1 MNKNEIIEKLYRLSE
16 DTSLETAIFQQ
27 QAAANA
33 GLNVSDM
40 RALSVIMKNGSTG
53 PSALSKKLRLTN
65 GAVTGI
71 IKRLSEKN
79 LITITPVEGD
89 ERKYLVS
96 ANYTEIMKGGEAYQ
110 KIGEEYTA
118 LLQQFSLEELKTIL
132 KYNEL
137 TLELTKK
144 QSADMYFNN

>member
-40 RALSVIMKNGSTG
+40 RALSVIMKSEPIG

-65 GAVTGI
+65 GAISGI
-71 IKRLSEKN
+71 IKRLNDKN
-79 LITITPVEGD
+79 LIKIHAVDGD
-89 ERKYLVS
+89 DRKYLVS
-96 ANYTEIMKGGEAYQ
+96 ANYPEIAKGGEAYQ

-118 LLQQFSLEELKTIL
+118 LLQQFTLQELQIIL

-137 TLELTKK
+137 SLELTKK
-144 QSADMYFNN
+144 QSAEMYFKD